1 MRSFAILL
9 AVPLLTGCARQP
21 APETVPVP
29 TQAVVTT
36 APAETT
42 VPTEITLPPE
52 TIPWQEPEDGEF
64 VRVLDYIPDIFQ
76 ELPYAGEKNF
86 TGQVIYDFPDAY
98 LRYGTVK
105 KLAAVQAALA
115 EKGYSL
121 KIWDGFRP
129 TSAQWRLWEICP
141 DPTYVSDPT
150 KGYSSHS
157 RGGTVDITLVFADGG
172 EVEMPTGF
180 DDFTHYAD
188 RDYGD
193 CPPVAAENA
202 RLLERTMK
210 EYGFSA
216 YFGEWWH
223 FTDAD
228 GYDVAEDFCPLAPR
242 ENTLTAEAALFSG
255 ADLDSAI
262 LAWLEAG
269 ETVTLRAACGEFA
282 LAEARG
288 GWGYVLF
295 NQSGGGMPPPKPS
308 PRGRCRR
315 QLAVTDE
322 GGSRPSPTTI
332 I

>member
-1 MRSFAILL
+1 M
-9 AVPLLTGCARQP
+9 
-21 APETVPVP
+21 
-29 TQAVVTT
+29 TT

-42 VPTEITLPPE
+42 VPTEATLPPE
-52 TIPWQEPEDGEF
+52 IIPWQEPEDGEF

-76 ELPYAGEKNF
+76 ELPYATEDNF
-86 TGQVIYDFPDAY
+86 TSQVIYDFPDAY

-105 KLAAVQAALA
+105 KLASVQKALA

-141 DPTYVSDPT
+141 DSTYVSDPT

-157 RGGTVDITLVFADGG
+157 RGNTVDITLVFADGT

-193 CPPVAAENA
+193 CTHEAAKNA
-202 RLLERTMK
+202 RLLESAMK

-223 FTDAD
+223 FSDTDS
-228 GYDVAEDFCPLAPR
+228 YEVAEDFCPVAPI
-242 ENTLTAEAALFSG
+242 EITLTAEAALFSR
-255 ADLDSAI
+255 ADLDSTI
-262 LAWLEAG
+262 LAWLEAE
-269 ETVTLRAACGEFA
+269 ETVTIRATFGEFS
-282 LAEARG
+282 LAEVRS
-288 GWGYVLF
+288 GWGYLIL
-295 NQSGGGMPPPKPS
+295 NQ
-308 PRGRCRR
+308 
-315 QLAVTDE
+315 
-322 GGSRPSPTTI
+322 
-332 I
+332 